1 MSIEL
6 KIPSV
11 GESIQEVQIGQW
23 LKHEGDRVAHDET
36 IVELET
42 DKASMELPAPID
54 GVISKIV
61 KHDGDSVAVGQVIA
75 YLEPDG
81 QAKGEGKAVTGEV
94 KEKTPAPAGKSP
106 VAAPAEVPGPVKPPY
121 EDSPEPVAEAAP
133 QQTAPEQ
140 PEDGPAASPS
150 VRRLL
155 REHHLKASDVE
166 PTGEGGRL
174 LRDDVLRYAEEH
186 EQQPA
191 ADQSGKTVVPE
202 VSPKQEQE
210 TPKLEAPPRT
220 TAIEPMAVPAPASL
234 TPAMKASPEDSERVV
249 PMSLIRRRIAERLVE
264 AQQKAALL
272 TTFNEIDMSAVADL
286 RTSLREPFQQKFGVK
301 LGILSFFVKAAIE
314 ALQEVPAVNAEVRG
328 TDIIYRNAY
337 HIGIAIGAK
346 RGLVVPVLRHADRLS
361 FAQIEQAIDD
371 YVQRAGSNK
380 LEPADLTGGTFTISN
395 GGIYGSLL
403 STPIVNPPQ
412 SGVLGLHA
420 IQQRPVAR
428 DGQVV
433 IRPMMYVA
441 LTYDHRLIDGR
452 EAVTFLKRIKETVES
467 PARLLIGV

>member
-1 MSIEL
+1 MTIEL
-6 KIPSV
+6 KIPNV

-42 DKASMELPAPID
+42 DKASMELPAPVD

-61 KHDGDSVAVGQVIA
+61 KHDGDSVAVGEVIA
-75 YLEPDG
+75 YLD
-81 QAKGEGKAVTGEV
+81 
-94 KEKTPAPAGKSP
+94 PAGQP
-106 VAAPAEVPGPVKPPY
+106 EGEEAASRLKDGAEPEDGAEASGSDPISQTAAKPPRSAGAPK
-121 EDSPEPVAEAAP
+121 EMPGGVADSHAKSSQPAASAAEAAFANHEGTQEP
-133 QQTAPEQ
+133 A
-140 PEDGPAASPS
+140 EDPAAPPS

-155 REHHLKASDVE
+155 RERHIRPHDVP

-186 EQQPA
+186 SKTGSATGSPA
-191 ADQSGKTVVPE
+191 AAAAKPLPE
-202 VSPKQEQE
+202 QKQ
-210 TPKLEAPPRT
+210 AS
-220 TAIEPMAVPAPASL
+220 PASAPSL
-234 TPAMKASPEDSERVV
+234 AIQGHESQKIV

-264 AQQKAALL
+264 AQQNAALL
-272 TTFNEIDMSAVADL
+272 TTFNEIDMSGVAEL
-286 RTSLREPFQQKFGVK
+286 RALLREPFQQKYGVK
-301 LGILSFFVKAAIE
+301 LGMLSFFVKAVVE
-314 ALQEVPAVNAEVRG
+314 ALREFPAVNAEVRG
-328 TDIIYRNAY
+328 TDIVYRNAY

-346 RGLVVPVLRHADRLS
+346 RGLVVPVLRDADRLS

-371 YVQRAGSNK
+371 FAKRAESNK
-380 LEPADLTGGTFTISN
+380 LEPAELSGGTFTISN

-420 IQQRPVAR
+420 IEQRPVAR
-428 DGQVV
+428 EGQVV

-452 EAVTFLKRIKETVES
+452 EAVGFLKRVKETVES
-467 PARLLIGV
+467 PARLLLGV

>member
-6 KIPSV
+6 KIPNV

-23 LKHEGDRVAHDET
+23 LKQEGDRVARDET

-42 DKASMELPAPID
+42 DKASMELPAPVD

-61 KHDGDSVAVGQVIA
+61 KHDGESVTVGDVIA
-75 YLEPDG
+75 YLDPDG
-81 QAKGEGKAVTGEV
+81 QARDKGQTGTSEKATSKPPVGE
-94 KEKTPAPAGKSP
+94 KKPQ
-106 VAAPAEVPGPVKPPY
+106 AAPARSPVELPRQ
-121 EDSPEPVAEAAP
+121 ESAAHEAVAEA
-133 QQTAPEQ
+133 Q
-140 PEDGPAASPS
+140 DHPAAPPS

-155 REHHLKASDVE
+155 REHQIRAQDVAA
-166 PTGEGGRL
+166 TSEGGRL

-186 EQQPA
+186 QP
-191 ADQSGKTVVPE
+191 QSLATGHE
-202 VSPKQEQE
+202 
-210 TPKLEAPPRT
+210 
-220 TAIEPMAVPAPASL
+220 PASAAQP
-234 TPAMKASPEDSERVV
+234 PAVVAPIENAREGPSEKVV

-264 AQQKAALL
+264 ARQKAALL
-272 TTFNEIDMSAVADL
+272 TTFNEIDMSAVAEL
-286 RTSLREPFQQKFGVK
+286 RTRLREPFQEKYGIK
-301 LGILSFFVKAAIE
+301 LGILSFFVKATVE
-314 ALQEVPAVNAEVRG
+314 ALRETPAVNAEVRG
-328 TDIIYRNAY
+328 TDIVYRNSF

-346 RGLVVPVLRHADRLS
+346 RGLIVPVVRDADRLS

-371 YVQRAGSNK
+371 FAKRAESNK

-420 IQQRPVAR
+420 IQQRPIAI

-452 EAVTFLKRIKETVES
+452 EAVTFLRRIKETVES